1 MPKLRYGLQLTHK
14 VRLSEEDRKTKDI
27 TAAQIAQNKMF
38 RLLDS
43 SRIKDKRSIH
53 AMLEKFD
60 LLWINQTAGKI
71 RLQEAWKA
79 ERDKNYPINQMRS
92 KNTKDRGEQQRSVRM
107 KTKKKG
113 EKSLLG

>member
-1 MPKLRYGLQLTHK
+1 
-14 VRLSEEDRKTKDI
+14 
-27 TAAQIAQNKMF
+27 
-38 RLLDS
+38 
-43 SRIKDKRSIH
+43 
-53 AMLEKFD
+53 MLEKFD

-107 KTKKKG
+107 KTKKERGRTRQAEESFVRDTGKLWNQAPKNIKDTQSYSAVKTQIS
-113 EKSLLG
+113 EPY